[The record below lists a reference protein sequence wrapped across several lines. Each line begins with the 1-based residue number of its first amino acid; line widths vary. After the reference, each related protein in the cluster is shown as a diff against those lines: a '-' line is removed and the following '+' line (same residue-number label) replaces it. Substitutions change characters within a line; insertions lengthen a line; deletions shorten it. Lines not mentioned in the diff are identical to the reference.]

1 MHASRIRALCGLACV
16 VALAAATPA
25 PAQEFFFKDGDAI
38 VIIGDSITEQRLY
51 SEYLETWTV
60 TRFPKWKLT
69 FRNVGIGG
77 DTSPGGNGRFK
88 RDVLSFKPTA
98 MTVDFG
104 MNDGGYSAFNEG
116 RYSNYMKG
124 LQGMADQAKAGN
136 VRVAWVTP
144 QPVEPAEV
152 GPAKTV
158 YNETLEKFSA
168 GVKEI
173 ADKNQGLFV
182 DQYHPFLAALEKA
195 RAADAKNRIG
205 GGDPVHPGP
214 AGQALM
220 AYAILKGLNFPAFV
234 SSAEIDASA
243 KQATTKSCK
252 VTDISATEDGGIKFQ
267 REDEALPFFPE
278 QAKSMLKW
286 VPIREDLNHYMLT
299 VKGLK
304 PGKYEVRLGGK
315 KAAEFSAE
323 DLAKG
328 VNLAEAAL
336 MAGPVADQAK
346 AVQTAVNA
354 KNQYYHDRI
363 FRGVVLSG
371 AQIPD
376 WLDIKLTPQE
386 IEAKRKAAIETRLEK
401 MPELNEAIRKAL
413 AIKPHMVEIV
423 PAK

>member
-1 MHASRIRALCGLACV
+1 MYAKRIVLACAA
-16 VALAAATPA
+16 ALALAMPLH
-25 PAQEFFFKDGDAI
+25 AQEFFFRDGDAI

-51 SEYLETWTV
+51 SEYVETWTV

-88 RDVLSFKPTA
+88 RDVLTFKPTA

-116 RYSNYMKG
+116 RYKSYMNG
-124 LQGMADQAKAGN
+124 LQGIADQAKAAN
-136 VRVAWVTP
+136 VRVAWITP
-144 QPVEPAEV
+144 QPVEPNEN

-158 YNETLEKFSA
+158 YNETLERFSA

-173 ADKNQGLFV
+173 ADKNQGRFV
-182 DQYHPFLAALEKA
+182 DQYHPFLEALDKA

-205 GGDPVHPGP
+205 GGDPVHPGAP
-214 AGQALM
+214 GQALM
-220 AYAILKGLNFPAFV
+220 AYAILKGLNFPTFV

-252 VTDISATEDGGIKFQ
+252 VTDIATTEDGGIRFK
-267 REDEALPFFPE
+267 REDEAIPFFPE
-278 QAKSMLKW
+278 QAKNILKW
-286 VPIREDLNHYMLT
+286 VPIREDLNQYTLA

-304 PGKYEVRLGGK
+304 PGKYDVKLGGK
-315 KAAEFSAE
+315 KVAEFSAE
-323 DLAKG
+323 ELAKG
-328 VNLAEAAL
+328 VNLAEGAL
-336 MAGPVADQAK
+336 KDGPVAAQAR
-346 AVQTAVNA
+346 AVQAAVNA

-363 FRGVVLSG
+363 FRGVVLSN

-376 WLDIKLTPQE
+376 WLDLKLSPTE
-386 IEAKRKAAIETRLEK
+386 VEAKRKAAIETRMEK

-413 AIKPHMVEIV
+413 VIKAHEVEVV